1 MAVMFN
7 VLQRGKWKNLNTPN
21 ITKQYTYRT
30 TTPTDSSPRPFQQV
44 TRQSSESSLVYTY
57 QRAIDKTDF
66 VCFGVN
72 GVKQYDFYN
81 YAYLPND
88 ERSAN
93 KQLARTSYMVLDLI
107 SGNTYESFAKYEL
120 KNTSIRCEL
129 VFKSSKNYPFSE
141 YGSKTTRDG
150 GIFYSFPGKPC
161 KIINCVWHAM
171 SIADKDAIPTITC
184 FNPIT
189 NTAKAGKIFTKS
201 LGFTSS
207 SSARDIYIYPNKV
220 VDGSNTYYFDT
231 NDTNA
236 KVKFCYIVS
245 QSTGGN
251 GGCSDHWA
259 EWHGWFIFGY
269 WSYHWS
275 SGAGGGAGG
284 YSLELVKIPQ
294 DGYIRVNI
302 PGTPGRAWNRRSQP
316 RNGSVYIYHN
326 DGTLLSEVVGG
337 QAGVWGGNNNGT
349 NSGGSGGYLNS
360 TSTISSTN
368 KYRINIFNAKG
379 ASGANSNRYK
389 AGNAVGHKINAY
401 ISSDEDVTLPAITGR
416 DWWWD
421 SFDNANIPGAG
432 APSNFAQGGSCGPLR
447 DGSNGEGPGAGG
459 GGGAK
464 AMFTDYIGG
473 AGAGAFVGIGY

>member
-7 VLQRGKWKNLNTPN
+7 VLQRGKWKNIAVPN

-30 TTPTDSSPRPFQQV
+30 TTPTDSSPLPLQPV
-44 TRQSSESSLVYTY
+44 TRNASEASATYNY
-57 QRAIDKTDF
+57 QRAIPQQNYI
-66 VCFGVN
+66 CFGLN
-72 GVKQYDFYN
+72 GTKQYDFYN
-81 YAYLPND
+81 YASLLYD
-88 ERSAN
+88 ESSSN
-93 KQLARTSYMVLDLI
+93 KQKKETGSSIVY
-107 SGNTYESFAKYEL
+107 TPYAKYEYKKGIIEGTL
-120 KNTSIRCEL
+120 N
-129 VFKSSKNYPFSE
+129 FKITKDYPFSD
-141 YGSKTTRDG
+141 YGFKTTNSG
-150 GIFYSFPGKPC
+150 GIFYAFPGRQC
-161 KIINCVWHAM
+161 KI
-171 SIADKDAIPTITC
+171 KDCAWYALGVAEKDSIPTLTC
-184 FNPIT
+184 FNT
-189 NTAKAGKIFTKS
+189 SSYTQRAGKIFTKS

-207 SSARDIYIYPNKV
+207 ASARDIYIYPNKV

-251 GGCSDHWA
+251 GGCSDHWFY
-259 EWHGWFIFGY
+259 WGWK
-269 WSYHWS
+269 WS
-275 SGAGGGAGG
+275 SGGGGGAGG

-302 PGTPGRAWNRRSQP
+302 PRIPGRAWNRNSQP

-349 NSGGSGGYLNS
+349 NAGGSGGYLKS
-360 TSTISSTN
+360 ASTISNTN

-389 AGNAVGHKINAY
+389 AGNAVGHKIDAY
-401 ISSDEDVTLPAITGR
+401 ISSDEEVTLPAITGR

-464 AMFTDYIGG
+464 AMFDDYIGG